1 MNRLTEDE
9 VRRAMRNC
17 SKGEARRMTLPVGFA
32 TIDWET
38 REFLGWRD
46 PQATQRAYL
55 VVDDA
60 GDLRGLALRTPD
72 RVSGRPVMCALCRT
86 THSSGAVALL
96 VASRPGRAGRD
107 GNTVGTYLCSD
118 LDCSRYVRMVRATGG
133 TRPEPGVDVDERIR
147 GLRTRA
153 VEFVQRVLGD
163 EDARQVT

>member
-1 MNRLTEDE
+1 MNRPTEAE
-9 VRRAMRNC
+9 IRGAMFNC

-32 TIDWET
+32 TLDWES

-46 PQATQRAYL
+46 PKAPQRAYL
-55 VVDDA
+55 VVEEGVA
-60 GDLRGLALRTPD
+60 RRGLALRTPD

-86 THSSGAVALL
+86 THSGGGVALL
-96 VASRPGRAGRD
+96 VAARPGAAGRA
-107 GNTVGTYLCSD
+107 GNTVGTYICTD
-118 LDCSRYVRMVRATGG
+118 LDCSRHVRMTRATGEI
-133 TRPEPGVDVDERIR
+133 RPEPGVEVEERIR